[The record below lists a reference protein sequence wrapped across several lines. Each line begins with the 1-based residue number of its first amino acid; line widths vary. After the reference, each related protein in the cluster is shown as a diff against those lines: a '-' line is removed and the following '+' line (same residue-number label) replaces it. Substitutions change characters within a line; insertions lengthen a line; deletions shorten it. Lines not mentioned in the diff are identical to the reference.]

1 MFHLNA
7 VERCCVTLQN
17 QSSSSIICIE
27 KNDTLEVYTIIE
39 GNLMLYY
46 KLFDTL
52 HLVYFDECNGRIKII
67 RKNLRTNY

>member
-39 GNLMLYY
+39 GNLMLYH